1 MLVTNGF
8 FSLMHAL
15 YHLLA
20 LALLFQQSEL
30 ERIRMFFGRN
40 FAETVQLL
48 KNQTATEPLPEKLS
62 SDTFA
67 LPVGPNGSTA
77 LFGAP
82 APGRLIAVQT
92 NIVFCPVTER
102 VMALQAL
109 TAAPVNIQEVFKP
122 PDSLKFDTHRPALQY
137 RLSGVSYTDD
147 GHWKLEAGEEPV
159 SVWNIDNIEIVFQP
173 ITTSPEI
180 HGQIWFV
187 DKIVSN
193 ECASKAK

>member
-1 MLVTNGF
+1 
-8 FSLMHAL
+8 MHVL
-15 YHLLA
+15 YHFMA

-30 ERIRMFFGRN
+30 ERLRMFFGRN

-48 KNQTATEPLPEKLS
+48 KKQPSAETLPEKLS
-62 SDTFA
+62 SDTFI
-67 LPVGPNGSTA
+67 LPVGPNGSA
-77 LFGAP
+77 AVFGSP
-82 APGRLIAVQT
+82 APGRLIALQT
-92 NIVFCPVTER
+92 NIVFCPGTER

-109 TAAPVNIQEVFKP
+109 TTAPVNIQEVFKT

-137 RLSGVSYTDD
+137 RLRGVTYTDD
-147 GHWKLEAGEEPV
+147 GQWKLEAGEEPV
-159 SVWNIDNIEIVFQP
+159 SVWNVDNIEIVFQP

-180 HGQIWFV
+180 QGQIWFV

>member
-1 MLVTNGF
+1 M
-8 FSLMHAL
+8 
-15 YHLLA
+15 A

-30 ERIRMFFGRN
+30 ERLRMFFGRN

-48 KNQTATEPLPEKLS
+48 KKQPSAETLPEKLS
-62 SDTFA
+62 SDTFI
-67 LPVGPNGSTA
+67 LPVGPNGSA
-77 LFGAP
+77 AVFGSP
-82 APGRLIAVQT
+82 APGRLIALQT
-92 NIVFCPVTER
+92 NIVFCPGTER

-109 TAAPVNIQEVFKP
+109 TTAPVNIQEVFKT

-137 RLSGVSYTDD
+137 RLRGVTYTDD
-147 GHWKLEAGEEPV
+147 GQWKLEAGEEPV
-159 SVWNIDNIEIVFQP
+159 SVWNVDNIEIVFQP

-180 HGQIWFV
+180 QGQIWFV